1 LRICQQTICSHAEN
15 KAREEKSMKTK
26 QMQRAHRLV
35 MALAVGLGGGV
46 WLSGAWAAGNVD
58 TARGEVSVLGRDG
71 APRGVAKGDRVS
83 EGETI
88 LTGPDGEVL
97 LTTDD
102 SGVLA
107 IRPRSRLTI
116 ETYKVNGNDK
126 DSVVLNL
133 LRGSLRSVTGWI
145 SKTAPKNYRITTNT
159 ATVGIRG
166 TDHEVAIVEEGDN
179 AGTWNRVTE
188 GATVLSSNNGS
199 IEQTPSSNA
208 AGRVRVGDQPPT
220 PAPAPLTLFAPR
232 PSDQRVGELKT
243 DAQTNQQQRLQTRQ
257 QQVSS
262 SGGVSGQG
270 NPRVSAQCA
279 PDAPAQQALDALLR
293 AYERGDVAF
302 IQQRIDPA
310 MVGFGVLINDIIQDN
325 NAQRQ
330 TRVQITDRQM
340 QCGPDVAVIDFA
352 WEKYYLASAN
362 FQPVVTRGRG
372 SVLISGLGNGLNG
385 QWRISGLVGD
395 NPLRSGGV
403 GADATVQ
410 ASPSSL
416 SFGAAPSG
424 CVPGNIVATA
434 TASLVA
440 PVSSPLS
447 FSFAPV
453 PGCTIPAISLAFS
466 CSISAPGAFAPVVAT
481 PPPFLANC
489 TYGPPA
495 PIFTPAPGVITY
507 TQSSA
512 GTQSINQAG
521 GTSVNISIPLNLS
534 GTGTIL
540 APATGTFTA
549 SATQGV
555 SCNATVLL
563 PPAAPVCTPTPTN
576 LAANIQVNDPD
587 LTTPSLVVQVQASNG
602 DSETLLLP
610 RISAGVYQL
619 SSVPITRGAAAV
631 SPGSGRFELVGAAP
645 TSVTLTIR
653 YQDQRTSTGAPTIR
667 QTTLVLTP

>member
-1 LRICQQTICSHAEN
+1 
-15 KAREEKSMKTK
+15 MKTQK
-26 QMQRAHRLV
+26 LV

-46 WLSGAWAAGNVD
+46 WLSSAWAAGNVD
-58 TARGEVSVLGRDG
+58 TARGEVSVLSRDG

-88 LTGPDGEVL
+88 LTGADGEVL

-107 IRPRSRLTI
+107 IRPRSRLMI
-116 ETYKVNGNDK
+116 EAYKVNGNDK

-145 SKTAPKNYRITTNT
+145 SKTAPKNYRVTTNT
-159 ATVGIRG
+159 ATIGIRG

-179 AGTWNRVTE
+179 AGTWNKVTE
-188 GATVLSSNNGS
+188 GTTVLSSNNGN
-199 IEQTPSSNA
+199 IEQTPASNGT
-208 AGRVRVGDQPPT
+208 GRVRAGDQAPT
-220 PAPAPLTLFAPR
+220 PAPPPLTLFAPR
-232 PSDQRVGELKT
+232 PSDQRVGELKQ

-262 SGGVSGQG
+262 SGGLSNQG

-293 AYERGDVAF
+293 AYERGDIGF

-310 MVGFGVLINDIIQDN
+310 MIGFGVLINDIIADN

-330 TRVQITDRQM
+330 TRVQILDRQM

-372 SVLISGLGNGLNG
+372 SVLISGLGNGLSG

-395 NPLRSGGV
+395 SPLRSGGV
-403 GADATVQ
+403 GTDGTIQ

-416 SFGAAPSG
+416 SFGNAPSG
-424 CVPGNIVATA
+424 CVAGMVTGTANATA
-434 TASLVA
+434 IISPVA
-440 PVSSPLS
+440 MGVAFSPSSPPPCTIPS
-447 FSFAPV
+447 ISVAFNCSINAPGVFAPV
-453 PGCTIPAISLAFS
+453 NPLPSSVFPTCTYISLAPVFS
-466 CSISAPGAFAPVVAT
+466 PAPGVLNYTVTSTTPQAISAPG
-481 PPPFLANC
+481 
-489 TYGPPA
+489 
-495 PIFTPAPGVITY
+495 
-507 TQSSA
+507 
-512 GTQSINQAG
+512 GTTVN
-521 GTSVNISIPLNLS
+521 VNIPVTLT

-540 APATGTFTA
+540 APGTGTFTGSSTINA
-549 SATQGV
+549 SCSALVT
-555 SCNATVLL
+555 L
-563 PPAAPVCTPTPTN
+563 PPAAPVCVPTPTN
-576 LAANIQVNDPD
+576 LNATIQVNDAD

-602 DSETLLLP
+602 DNETLLLP
-610 RISAGVYQL
+610 RVSPGLYQL
-619 SSVPITRGAAAV
+619 SGIPITRGAATV
-631 SPGSGRFELVGAAP
+631 SPGSGRFELVGASP
-645 TSVTLTIR
+645 SSVTLTIR
-653 YQDQRTSTGAPTIR
+653 YQDQRTSSGAPAVR
-667 QTTLVLTP
+667 QTTMVLTP